1 MSMSPNT
8 VQWMALQDESG
19 WAGRAQLFER
29 IYPDS
34 AQEPAPG
41 AFGFG
46 QRDRALPGVWLR
58 ALVEWADIGES
69 RELIAPF
76 ACTAEISDPAHHAA
90 GLRQRQ
96 TL

>member
-1 MSMSPNT
+1 
-8 VQWMALQDESG
+8 MALRDESG
-19 WAGRAQLFER
+19 RVEMAQLFER

-46 QRDRALPGVWLR
+46 QRDHALPVVWHL
-58 ALVEWADIGES
+58 ALMEWADIGEH

-76 ACTAEISDPAHHAA
+76 VCTAEMPDPANHAA

-96 TL
+96 AL